1 MRFLI
6 DENLPTELDEL
17 LRSLG
22 HETLFV
28 GRSVYRSAPDTAF
41 WALAAEDNWILIT
54 KDLDFPLTNQE
65 RSLPGLILIRVPDT
79 FTGPQIA
86 GVVADFM
93 ATTAFGELEGQVT
106 VVMPGRS
113 RSRRLKSTS

>member
-17 LRSLG
+17 LLSSG

-28 GRSVYRSAPDTAF
+28 GRSPYRSSSAGTL
-41 WALAAEDNWILIT
+41 WALAADEGWILIT
-54 KDLDFPLTNQE
+54 KDLDFHLRDKE
-65 RSLPGLILIRVPDT
+65 RDLPGLVLVRVPDT

-86 GVVADFM
+86 ATFADFM
-93 ATTAFGELEGQVT
+93 AMREFESLAGNVT
-106 VVMPGRS
+106 VVPGRS
-113 RSRRLKSTS
+113 RSRRLRETS